1 MNNLTSKKRRMQYIL
16 RSIAKPPLDYG
27 SITTNIFTKKNPKP
41 SYVMSGKQHNT
52 VLENKVKN
60 LIDLLQPKE
69 KLKTLE
75 KHWKKQKRF
84 HAPPTLSLD
93 EQGKVLSRQ
102 HLQSS
107 FSNHNTK

>member
-75 KHWKKQKRF
+75 KHWKKTEEISRSTYTEPRW
-84 HAPPTLSLD
+84 A
-93 EQGKVLSRQ
+93 GKSPFKAAFAVFIQ
-102 HLQSS
+102 
-107 FSNHNTK
+107 